1 MQQLEK
7 LENVENRHT
16 VDIEAFDHVF
26 RRLTWSITMKL
37 HIIEAQSLDKLNRSV
52 KNCRDINEK
61 FSYEN
66 YLKITYGHLDDT
78 CK

>member
-1 MQQLEK
+1 
-7 LENVENRHT
+7 
-16 VDIEAFDHVF
+16 
-26 RRLTWSITMKL
+26 MKL